1 MEKKKRE
8 KKVIRGQAIS
18 VANRRIYRIGGSAGI
33 TIPWSFLR
41 RNGLGIGDEVGF
53 VFDHVLKVVPLQE
66 KL

>member
-1 MEKKKRE
+1 MEKGKKE

-33 TIPWSFLR
+33 TLPWSFLT
-41 RNGLGIGDEVGF
+41 RNGLKIGDEVG
-53 VFDHVLKVVPLQE
+53 VIFDHVLKVIPLQE